1 MKVII
6 MVTLILVERAEGVT
20 GSMTQWVMN
29 EPLDPSLIFWRQDG
43 LSDFNDMYTIISETK
58 IQT

>member
-1 MKVII
+1 

-29 EPLDPSLIFWRQDG
+29 ESLDPSLIF
-43 LSDFNDMYTIISETK
+43 
-58 IQT
+58 